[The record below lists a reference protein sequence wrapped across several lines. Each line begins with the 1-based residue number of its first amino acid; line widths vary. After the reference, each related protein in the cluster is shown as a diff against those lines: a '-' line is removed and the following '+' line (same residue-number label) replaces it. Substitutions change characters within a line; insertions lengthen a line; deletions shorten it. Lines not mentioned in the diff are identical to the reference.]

1 MNSYRHMY
9 MTNIYKEYNPRKAFI
24 YMNEMFYFEG
34 MDGGIDIT
42 LGTDDGNQ
50 MKGTV
55 VVLSRDIV
63 LTNK

>member
-1 MNSYRHMY
+1 

-34 MDGGIDIT
+34 IDSGIDIT
-42 LGTDDGNQ
+42 LGTNDGNQ
-50 MKGTV
+50 MKDRI
-55 VVLSRDIV
+55 VVLSLDIA